1 MSVIDV
7 QDVAWDLDP
16 LVDGEGPEGAD
27 RMLAEADERA
37 AAFAERYAGNVAE
50 LDGPGLAEAM
60 AELQAIAEL
69 VGRAGNY
76 ARLRFAADTT
86 DPANG
91 ALDAARS
98 RSEATAIETK
108 LLFFD
113 LEWAALDDE
122 RAEELLAADGLDFA
136 PPPPAH
142 GPPLPAASPHR
153 ARGEDHDREGGH
165 RPRARGRGCS
175 RS

>member
-37 AAFAERYAGNVAE
+37 AAFAERYAGNVAG
-50 LDGPGLAEAM
+50 LDGPGLAAAM

-69 VGRAGNY
+69 VSRAGNY
-76 ARLRFAADTT
+76 AHLRFAVDTI

-91 ALDAARS
+91 ALVALVSEKATAVEKEELRLDRGGRRSTTRAPTSCSAPTASTRAATTSARS
-98 RSEATAIETK
+98 VATGRISSPSRRRRS
-108 LLFFD
+108 
-113 LEWAALDDE
+113 
-122 RAEELLAADGLDFA
+122 
-136 PPPPAH
+136 
-142 GPPLPAASPHR
+142 
-153 ARGEDHDREGGH
+153 
-165 RPRARGRGCS
+165 
-175 RS
+175 